1 MDSNRYEY
9 LQVYI
14 SGYDSYCNWGDT
26 QPCPYQLDT
35 KEAKYWTEG
44 FKAAERDF
52 LGETKIM
59 DIKDVMRAYDYANG
73 CNYLH

>member
-1 MDSNRYEY
+1 MDSNCYED

-14 SGYDSYCNWGDT
+14 SGYYSYCNWGDT

-52 LGETKIM
+52 SQETE
-59 DIKDVMRAYDYANG
+59 
-73 CNYLH
+73 